1 MICSIVVAAQTVSA
15 NFIIVLDSIP
25 ASSDTVK
32 LEGYCWI
39 MLLTKLSILY
49 ILYMCV
55 LLLLVVSVLV
65 GGCRCVGMPPSPLPP
80 LQLPNIDSP
89 SAGISSP
96 SPTYYC
102 SQREGTLLIPRK
114 QEHGKLSCANGN
126 RGRILGRHW
135 DKVFFFLLAI
145 YLLKDFTPHPLLSK
159 SGLKLVCNV
168 KCKHCLQKP

>member
-1 MICSIVVAAQTVSA
+1 MRCSIVVVAVFFYCRSDYQRELYSITV
-15 NFIIVLDSIP
+15 LGSIP

-39 MLLTKLSILY
+39 MLLKKLSILY
-49 ILYMCV
+49 ILYMCF

-65 GGCRCVGMPPSPLPP
+65 GGCRCVGMPPSPPP

-89 SAGISSP
+89 SARISSP
-96 SPTYYC
+96 PSYYC

-126 RGRILGRHW
+126 RGRILVRNWG
-135 DKVFFFLLAI
+135 KS
-145 YLLKDFTPHPLLSK
+145 LKSFPPCYS
-159 SGLKLVCNV
+159 
-168 KCKHCLQKP
+168 